1 MTRDVAGDATP
12 AARPGT
18 APEAIVMGRL
28 HADLY
33 PLQSNTRLEDV
44 RTFERFLGGFAGNVG
59 VGAARLGVRTAVISA
74 VGDDGHGRFI
84 RATLA
89 REGVDTTHVG
99 VHPTL
104 RTALTFA
111 EIWPPDRFPLLP
123 YRLPTCPDWELR
135 AEELPQGWLDAAP
148 LLIVS
153 GTGLAQ
159 EPSRSATLE
168 AMRLHRGGRG
178 HLATVIDLDWRD
190 GYWSHPDEYP
200 VQVRRALELADVVI
214 GSDSEFAVAGVD
226 PEEVLELGTS
236 QVYVKHGPDGASL
249 LTAAGRIEAQPRPV
263 TVVNGLGAGDAF
275 AATILWG
282 SMRNIE
288 PAQLLQLASNA
299 GAIVA
304 GRLACSTAMPY
315 EAELLSTIQA
325 P

>member
-1 MTRDVAGDATP
+1 MTRDVTEN
-12 AARPGT
+12 AAPDL
-18 APEAIVMGRL
+18 IVMGRL

-33 PLQSNTRLEDV
+33 PLQSNTPLERV
-44 RTFERFLGGFAGNVG
+44 QTFERFLGGFAGNVG
-59 VGAARLGVRTAVISA
+59 VGAARLGLRTAVVSA

-84 RATLA
+84 LATLED
-89 REGVDTTHVG
+89 EGVDTANVG

-135 AEELPQGWLDAAP
+135 VADVPIDMLKAAP

-153 GTGLAQ
+153 GTGLTQ

-168 AMRLHRGGRG
+168 AMRVHRNGSRQ
-178 HLATVIDLDWRD
+178 LATVLDLDWRD
-190 GYWSHPDEYP
+190 GYWIHPEEYP
-200 VQVRRALELADVVI
+200 AQIAQALGLADVVI
-214 GSDSEFAVAGVD
+214 GSDSEFAVAGIQ
-226 PEEVLELGTS
+226 PEAVLATGTS
-236 QVYVKHGPDGASL
+236 RVYVKHGPDGASL
-249 LTAAGRIEAQPRPV
+249 LTSDGRFEAAPRPV

-275 AATILWG
+275 AAVVLWG
-282 SMRNIE
+282 LARDGSSQRV
-288 PAQLLQLASNA
+288 LQLASNA
-299 GAIVA
+299 GSIVS

-315 EAELLSTIQA
+315 ESELLATLEA